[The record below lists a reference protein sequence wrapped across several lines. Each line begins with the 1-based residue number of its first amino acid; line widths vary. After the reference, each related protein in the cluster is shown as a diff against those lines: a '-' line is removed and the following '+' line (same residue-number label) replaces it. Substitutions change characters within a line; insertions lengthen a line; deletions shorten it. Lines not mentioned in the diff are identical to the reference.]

1 MKILL
6 KSLPDDEKSSNNSQE
21 NKNKKTIQ
29 RGRIKKSLIFNTMA
43 MAREYIHPRFSSK
56 DYEKSTIQDSEGE
69 EQTTSCLIKRNI

>member
-21 NKNKKTIQ
+21 NRNKTTIQ
-29 RGRIKKSLIFNTMA
+29 RGRIKKSLIFNTMTWG
-43 MAREYIHPRFSSK
+43 YIYPRFSSK